1 MQREFRLWILTC
13 LVIWAIAS
21 VSFTVFIFAGQDYGI
36 AQLIKVVFPGFGLSC
51 LLLGAAG
58 ITGFYFMTKLKEFTL
73 KGWRLFIVLFSL
85 FAAFMLPRI
94 GNTLVVADEGWL
106 SLHKHPLI
114 WIVIAFLIGNLI
126 LNRLKNGKNQFS

>member
-36 AQLIKVVFPGFGLSC
+36 AQLIKVVFLGFGLSC

-58 ITGFYFMTKLKEFTL
+58 VTGFYFMTKLKEITL

-85 FAAFMLPRI
+85 IAAFMLPRI

-106 SLHKHPLI
+106 SLHKHPLV